1 MFFSASPNSDTDRK
15 WLTLLLDKKP
25 FLIPMITLLVCWIPI
40 WIAYF
45 PGSVEWDMLT
55 QLNYYFGEFNWTD
68 HHPVVATCI
77 YGTLMHLGRSIS
89 GDSMGIF
96 FCSLY
101 QLLLLSSC
109 MAFSL
114 LKMKKWG
121 LSQDVRL
128 FVLMFYA
135 FCPLVALWPSSNYKD
150 CSYFA
155 LALLFGV
162 QFISLIQA
170 LKEKQNVKKAFIE
183 IVLTGI
189 VIPLIR
195 HDGLYICV
203 LVLILL
209 ALFDVSKNHRGHCIL
224 AVIVIAVVSTTI
236 SNAAVALVDAQ
247 EGSVREALSIPFQ
260 QTARYVKE
268 HYDEVTEEER
278 LAIDAVL
285 DYEKLPEVYD
295 PDISDNVK
303 GTYRKNDKALPKYL
317 LTWFKMFFKHPIT
330 YFEATL
336 CNSYSYYYPNGE
348 STTKMIVISGIIK
361 NPLVNTGF
369 FDLKYEFDTVGLQK
383 GLYNGWLY
391 LFKNLPGVGMLIH
404 AGTYTCILLLGC
416 FYALFHK
423 KKYFLLGFAPALL
436 NVLVCIASPVNG
448 YFRYFMPTVLLTPI
462 IIGWMLC
469 EMEKDRR
476 KETK

>member
-1 MFFSASPNSDTDRK
+1 
-15 WLTLLLDKKP
+15 
-25 FLIPMITLLVCWIPI
+25 
-40 WIAYF
+40 
-45 PGSVEWDMLT
+45 
-55 QLNYYFGEFNWTD
+55 
-68 HHPVVATCI
+68 
-77 YGTLMHLGRSIS
+77 
-89 GDSMGIF
+89 
-96 FCSLY
+96 
-101 QLLLLSSC
+101 
-109 MAFSL
+109 
-114 LKMKKWG
+114 
-121 LSQDVRL
+121 
-128 FVLMFYA
+128 MFYA